1 MPRCIR
7 GIKPNDR
14 ASSALMLTPLVNL
27 PGSISPIMSANLV
40 PGLNRSVYRSS
51 RGHQA
56 IRMFSGSC
64 WAGRPGVP
72 RVRVCQVRHWGVLA
86 FKSVCCAGME
96 TPFPAAQ
103 APIFGKTV
111 SLDTRTL
118 EKLALPS
125 DGACMP
131 CSAPNGATNS
141 CDRQRYIYRCYTN
154 RCAWSGMRATCRI
167 RCSRDP
173 QKRGF
178 RETPPPLASANR
190 IGPARAHSLYYTYT
204 GYVP

>member
-1 MPRCIR
+1 M
-7 GIKPNDR
+7 
-14 ASSALMLTPLVNL
+14 
-27 PGSISPIMSANLV
+27 
-40 PGLNRSVYRSS
+40 
-51 RGHQA
+51 
-56 IRMFSGSC
+56 
-64 WAGRPGVP
+64 
-72 RVRVCQVRHWGVLA
+72 LA

-141 CDRQRYIYRCYTN
+141 CDRQRYIYPY
-154 RCAWSGMRATCRI
+154 I
-167 RCSRDP
+167 I
-173 QKRGF
+173 
-178 RETPPPLASANR
+178 LSAVSPGVN
-190 IGPARAHSLYYTYT
+190 S
-204 GYVP
+204 

>member
-1 MPRCIR
+1 MCLLGLWPTVVRAARPLGEVCR
-7 GIKPNDR
+7 GRGPWPHLEYLTPGAAPGYRNVPGCLARDRGRGRIPSWEDACPAHVYNRRRWLPLCFRLHQR
-14 ASSALMLTPLVNL
+14 ASVCL
-27 PGSISPIMSANLV
+27 
-40 PGLNRSVYRSS
+40 
-51 RGHQA
+51 
-56 IRMFSGSC
+56 FSFVF
-64 WAGRPGVP
+64 ATEA
-72 RVRVCQVRHWGVLA
+72 WGVLA

-141 CDRQRYIYRCYTN
+141 CDRQRYIYIY
-154 RCAWSGMRATCRI
+154 I
-167 RCSRDP
+167 YIDD
-173 QKRGF
+173 
-178 RETPPPLASANR
+178 L
-190 IGPARAHSLYYTYT
+190 
-204 GYVP
+204 